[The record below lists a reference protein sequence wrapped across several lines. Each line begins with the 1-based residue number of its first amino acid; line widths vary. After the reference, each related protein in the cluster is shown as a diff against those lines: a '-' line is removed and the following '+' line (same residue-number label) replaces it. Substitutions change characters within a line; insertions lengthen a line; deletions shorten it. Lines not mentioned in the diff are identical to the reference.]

1 MVNVSSNNMKIN
13 KFKIISDS
21 NGDGWVVMWWKF
33 VYYIV

>member
-21 NGDGWVVMWWKF
+21 NGDGWVVMWCL
-33 VYYIV
+33 